1 MALIGRKARLSAVV
15 SIAAPLRAGKDVK
28 AVNPAEVNAGV
39 PLIPS
44 MKQVGV
50 TSPLTFFF
58 PFGLNN
64 FSHELGS
71 VQFDEL
77 ARPLQLP
84 ILQASGASLQT
95 VSFDFMVAVPQDGIS
110 ASIETQLKLLQD
122 FVADDASVI
131 FSSVHDFMKSS
142 VSSWKISSMTVSIGR
157 VNELGQATSANVNM
171 SCKES
176 TDAKERFLTL
186 PKFKYKNPRGGG
198 GGGTETPTND
208 DVAADLRETIR
219 TRLLGQT
226 LNKEQR
232 AGIDALAKRLG
243 ESQAADIVRSLPK
256 NLTFDGLFTL
266 INIEVAKKG

>member
-15 SIAAPLRAGKDVK
+15 SIAAPKRAGLNEK
-28 AVNPAEVNAGV
+28 AANPAVVNAGV

-44 MKQVGV
+44 MQQVGV

-157 VNELGQATSANVNM
+157 INELGEATSANVNM

-198 GGGTETPTND
+198 GGTETSGND

-219 TRLLGQT
+219 IRLLGQT
-226 LNKEQR
+226 LNREQR
-232 AGIDALAKRLG
+232 AGIDALAKKLG
-243 ESQAADIVRSLPK
+243 ESQAADLVGKLPK
-256 NLTFDGLFTL
+256 NLTFDGLFRM